1 MYDDTHPFSR
11 YGWSL
16 MSYIESSLSQS
27 EKIEVTFPLHWASRL
42 NLWACIVIGFFLMG
56 LPWLYA
62 IYEYY
67 RLKNIEIAVTNKRVV
82 LKQGIFGRYTEEL
95 KIDAIESIEIWQ
107 GVYGRCSVV
116 ATSTSPV
123 EAAARSPLKI
133 SITPSLSKAQLKACL
148 NWPGH
153 KYFQIF
159 SLT

>member
-1 MYDDTHPFSR
+1 MYDDTHPFPR

-107 GVYGRCSVV
+107 GVYGRMFGYGNVYITGRGGSKVALKDLDNPISVKSAIESV
-116 ATSTSPV
+116 SQL
-123 EAAARSPLKI
+123 ARP
-133 SITPSLSKAQLKACL
+133 
-148 NWPGH
+148 
-153 KYFQIF
+153 
-159 SLT
+159 